1 MCTLALSLI
10 ATGLGTYMSARSQ
23 RSQYESAA
31 NQAQYNAQIQEQN
44 AKKMLGQAEE
54 ASKNSAMNEESKRR
68 KMLAFQ
74 GQQRAAAGASGVSGT
89 TGSYADVL
97 GDTAWNQEYDL
108 AVERYNNSQ
117 TVSRYYDESNNYDM
131 QSAAYKQQASD
142 YRGAAKRAYRNTL
155 IQGALTMAS
164 SLYSP
169 QSAASQ
175 SGSGSSS
182 KGLGVGLG
190 YNYKDNIYDY
200 HTGTF
205 GYAK

>member
-74 GQQRAAAGASGVSGT
+74 GQQKAAAGASGVSGT

>member
-89 TGSYADVL
+89 GSYADVL

-117 TVSRYYDESNNYDM
+117 TISRYYDESNNYDM
-131 QSAAYKQQASD
+131 QSAAYKQQESD

-155 IQGALTMAS
+155 LQGALTMAG

-169 QSAASQ
+169 QSAASKAGS
-175 SGSGSSS
+175 SGSS

-190 YNYKDNIYDY
+190 YNYKASNYDY
-200 HTGTF
+200 RTGTF
-205 GYAK
+205 GYVKN

>member
-10 ATGLGTYMSARSQ
+10 ATGLGTYMTARSQ
-23 RSQYESAA
+23 RAQYESAA

-54 ASKNSAMNEESKRR
+54 AAKNNTMNEESKRR

-74 GQQRAAAGASGVSGT
+74 GQQRASAGASGVSGT
-89 TGSYADVL
+89 TGSYADVMA
-97 GDTAWNQEYDL
+97 DTAWNQEYDL
-108 AVERYNNSQ
+108 AVERYNNNQ
-117 TVSRYYDESNNYDM
+117 TISRYYDESNNSDM

-142 YRGAAKRAYRNTL
+142 YRGAAKRAFRNTML
-155 IQGALTMAS
+155 QGALTMAS

-175 SGSGSSS
+175 TGNSGSS
-182 KGLGVGLG
+182 KGFGVGQG
-190 YNYKDNIYDY
+190 YNYKANTYDY
-200 HTGTF
+200 RTGSI
-205 GYAK
+205 GYV